1 MAIGLVGEKRGMT
14 RVFTEDGRSVPVTV
28 IEVKNNRV
36 VRVKDVDSDGYDAV
50 QVTWGDKRASLV
62 SKPKGGEF
70 AKAGLKPGGGLAE
83 FRVEL
88 NDVEGLEPGSVLSV
102 DRFSEGQVVDV
113 QGVSK
118 GKGFAGAVKRW
129 HFQMQDATHGNSVSH
144 RAPGSTGQNQSPGRV
159 FPGKK
164 MAGHLGSVRR
174 TQQKLHVVR
183 VDLERGL
190 LLIKGS
196 VPGAPGG
203 QVIVRP
209 SIKVTRKQ

>member
-1 MAIGLVGEKRGMT
+1 MAIGLVGQKRGMT

-28 IEVKNNRV
+28 IEVNNNRV
-36 VRVKDVDSDGYDAV
+36 VRVKGQDSDGYDAV

-62 SKPKGGEF
+62 SKPKAGEF
-70 AKAGLKPGGGLAE
+70 AKASVKPGLGLTE
-83 FRVEL
+83 FRVDLAEL
-88 NDVEGLEPGSVLSV
+88 EGLEPGSELTVE
-102 DRFSEGQVVDV
+102 RFSEGQVVDV
-113 QGVSK
+113 TGVSK

-164 MAGHLGSVRR
+164 MAGHLGNVRR
-174 TQQKLHVVR
+174 TQQKLEVVK
-183 VDLERGL
+183 VDVERNL
-190 LLIKGS
+190 LLIKGA

-203 QVIVRP
+203 RVIVRP
-209 SIKVTRKQ
+209 SVKTAGS

>member
-1 MAIGLVGEKRGMT
+1 MSIGLVGQKRGMT

-28 IEVKNNRV
+28 IEVNNNRV
-36 VRVKDVDSDGYDAV
+36 VRVKDVDGDGYSAV

-62 SKPKGGEF
+62 SKPKAGEF
-70 AKAGLKPGGGLAE
+70 AKAGVKPGLGLTE
-83 FRVEL
+83 FRANADDL
-88 NDVEGLEPGSVLSV
+88 EGLEAGSELTVET
-102 DRFSEGQVVDV
+102 FAEGQVVDV
-113 QGVSK
+113 TGVSK

-129 HFQMQDATHGNSVSH
+129 NFQMQDATHGNSVSH

-164 MAGHLGSVRR
+164 MAGHLGNVKR
-174 TQQKLHVVR
+174 TQQKLQVVR
-183 VDLERGL
+183 VDVDRSL
-190 LLIKGS
+190 LLIKGA

-209 SIKVTRKQ
+209 SVKVSGS